1 VRRYLLGCAFLGA
14 AGALPWTLLN
24 LYLDRSGYTKVE
36 IGTVTSMGGWGT
48 ILVALPAAYILA
60 RGRAGRFLAG
70 AAFVCGVALFALP
83 WMPSLGWLRAAQFV
97 VGLSF
102 AVHHIAVAPF
112 IYRHTSESERQGVF
126 ALAEAVG
133 TFASVVGSFAG
144 GQLSDLLSP
153 TLGSDT
159 LALACVL
166 SGAGFLGLSAAVIYA
181 GIREQRPV
189 VREGAPK
196 ILSVVRK
203 HKETALRFVAPHLVL
218 GVGAGACIPF
228 LSLYFRERFGLGDG
242 DVGVLWA
249 VGGVMTVCGYLLA
262 PLVSRKLGLVRGIVA
277 LELASVLFFIVLA
290 YTQHLSVAIV
300 AFLFRGALM
309 NSGHP
314 LFMNLVM
321 KVTPEGAKEFQNGM
335 QSVAWSLG
343 WVIGP
348 VLGGAILDMTEESL
362 SIFTPTPFGFW
373 VTLDMTENDYSVLML
388 TTVGFY
394 VVSSALTYV
403 LLLPLER
410 RHEEQRLDSSE

>member
-1 VRRYLLGCAFLGA
+1 MIKRWTEDWRETGTQARRYLLGCAFLGA

-24 LYLDRSGYTKVE
+24 LYLDRLGFSKIE
-36 IGTVTSMGGWGT
+36 IGSVTSMGAWGT

-60 RGRAGRFLAG
+60 RRRAGRFLAT
-70 AAFVCGVALFALP
+70 AAFICGIALFALP
-83 WMPSLGWLRAAQFV
+83 WMPSLGWFRVAQFA

-102 AVHHIAVAPF
+102 AIHHIAVAPF
-112 IYRHTSESERQGVF
+112 IYRHTGERERQGVF

-133 TFASVVGSFAG
+133 TLASVIGSFTG
-144 GQLSDLLSP
+144 GHLADLLTP
-153 TLGSDT
+153 ILDSDA

-166 SGAGFLGLSAAVIYA
+166 SGAGFLGLAAAIIYM
-181 GIREQRPV
+181 GIREEEPV
-189 VREGAPK
+189 VDEEAPK
-196 ILSVVRK
+196 ILSVVRE
-203 HKETALRFVAPHLVL
+203 HRGTAMRFVAPHIVL
-218 GVGAGACIPF
+218 GIGAGACIPF

-242 DVGVLWA
+242 DVGTLWA
-249 VGGVMTVCGYLLA
+249 VGGLMTACGFLLA

-290 YTQHLSVAIV
+290 YTNHLVVAVI

-335 QSVAWSLG
+335 QSVAWSIG
-343 WVIGP
+343 WVLGP
-348 VLGGAILDMTEESL
+348 VVGGAILDST
-362 SIFTPTPFGFW
+362 G
-373 VTLDMTENDYSVLML
+373 NDYSVLML

-394 VVSSALTYV
+394 TVSSVLSYV

-410 RHEEQRLDSSE
+410 RHDEEMRAKS

>member
-1 VRRYLLGCAFLGA
+1 VINRWREDWQQTGTQARRYLLGCAFLGA

-24 LYLDRSGYTKVE
+24 LYLDRLGYSKTD
-36 IGTVTSMGGWGT
+36 IGSVSSMGAWGT
-48 ILVALPAAYILA
+48 ILVSLPAAYILA
-60 RGRAGRFLAG
+60 RRRAGRFLAG
-70 AAFVCGVALFALP
+70 AAFVCGLALFALP
-83 WMPSLGWLRAAQFV
+83 WMPSLAWLRAAEFV

-102 AVHHIAVAPF
+102 AIHHIAVAPF
-112 IYRHTSESERQGVF
+112 LYRHTGERERQGVF

-133 TFASVVGSFAG
+133 TCASVAGSFAG
-144 GQLSDLLSP
+144 GQLADLLTP
-153 TLGSDT
+153 ILGSDV

-166 SGAGFLGLSAAVIYA
+166 SGAGFLGISAAIIYF
-181 GIREQRPV
+181 GIREEPPV
-189 VREGAPK
+189 VDENAPK
-196 ILSVVRK
+196 VLSVVRE
-203 HKETALRFVAPHLVL
+203 HRGTALRFVTPHIVL

-242 DVGVLWA
+242 DVGILWA
-249 VGGVMTVCGYLLA
+249 VGGLMTACGFLLA

-277 LELASVLFFIVLA
+277 LEVASILFFLVLA
-290 YTQHLSVAIV
+290 FTDQLVVAVI

-343 WVIGP
+343 WVLGP
-348 VLGGAILDMTEESL
+348 VLGGAILDMTE
-362 SIFTPTPFGFW
+362 
-373 VTLDMTENDYSVLML
+373 NDYSILML

-394 VVSSALTYV
+394 AVSSCLTYV

-410 RHEEQRLDSSE
+410 RHDLERLDSRE

>member
-1 VRRYLLGCAFLGA
+1 MIDRWREDWRETGSQARRYLLGCAFLGA

-24 LYLDRSGYTKVE
+24 LYLDRLGYTKTD
-36 IGTVTSMGGWGT
+36 IGSVTSMGAWGT
-48 ILVALPAAYILA
+48 ILVSLPAAYILA
-60 RGRAGRFLAG
+60 RRRASRFLAT
-70 AAFVCGVALFALP
+70 AAFICGMALFALP
-83 WMPSLGWLRAAQFV
+83 WMPSLGWFRAAEFA

-102 AVHHIAVAPF
+102 AIHHIAVAPF
-112 IYRHTSESERQGVF
+112 LYRHTGERERQGVF

-133 TFASVVGSFAG
+133 TLASVIGSFAG
-144 GQLSDLLSP
+144 GQLADLLTP
-153 TLGSDT
+153 ILESDV

-166 SGAGFLGLSAAVIYA
+166 SGAGFLGLAAAVTYM
-181 GIREQRPV
+181 GIREEEPV
-189 VREGAPK
+189 VDEEAPK
-196 ILSVVRK
+196 ILTVVRE
-203 HKETALRFVAPHLVL
+203 HRGTALRFVTPHIVL

-242 DVGVLWA
+242 DVGTLWA
-249 VGGVMTVCGYLLA
+249 FGGLMTACGFLLA
-262 PLVSRKLGLVRGIVA
+262 PLVSRKLGLVKGIVA
-277 LELASVLFFIVLA
+277 LELASVLFFVVLA
-290 YTQHLSVAIV
+290 YTDNLVVAVI

-343 WVIGP
+343 WVLGP
-348 VLGGAILDMTEESL
+348 VVGGAILDST
-362 SIFTPTPFGFW
+362 G
-373 VTLDMTENDYSVLML
+373 NDYSVLML

-394 VVSSALTYV
+394 IVSSLLTYV

-410 RHEEQRLDSSE
+410 RHDEEMRAGS

>member
-1 VRRYLLGCAFLGA
+1 MINRWREDWGSTSVEARRYLLGCAFLGA

-24 LYLDRSGYTKVE
+24 LYLDRLGYSKIE
-36 IGTVTSMGGWGT
+36 IGSVSSMGAWGT

-60 RGRAGRFLAG
+60 RRRAASFLAG
-70 AAFVCGVALFALP
+70 AAFICGLALFALP

-102 AVHHIAVAPF
+102 AIHHIAVAPF
-112 IYRHTSESERQGVF
+112 IYRHTKERERQGVF

-133 TFASVVGSFAG
+133 TFASVAGSFAG
-144 GQLSDLLSP
+144 GQLSELLTP
-153 TLGSDT
+153 ILESDT
-159 LALACVL
+159 LSLACVL
-166 SGAGFLGLSAAVIYA
+166 SGAGFLGLSAAIVYA
-181 GIREQRPV
+181 GIKEDEPV
-189 VREGAPK
+189 VEEGAPK
-196 ILSVVRK
+196 IFTVVK
-203 HKETALRFVAPHLVL
+203 QHMGSAMRFVAPHIVL
-218 GVGAGACIPF
+218 GIGAGACIPF

-242 DVGVLWA
+242 EVGALWA
-249 VGGVMTVCGYLLA
+249 FGGIMTACGYLLA
-262 PLVSRKLGLVRGIVA
+262 PLVSRRLGLVKGIVA
-277 LELASVLFFIVLA
+277 LELASVVFFVVLA
-290 YTQHLSVAIV
+290 YTNHLVIAII

-343 WVIGP
+343 WVFGP
-348 VLGGAILDMTEESL
+348 VVGGAILDS
-362 SIFTPTPFGFW
+362 SG
-373 VTLDMTENDYSVLML
+373 NDYSILML

-394 VVSSALTYV
+394 VLSSILTYV

-410 RHEEQRLDSSE
+410 RHAAEELDSSE

>member
-1 VRRYLLGCAFLGA
+1 MINRWREDWRNTSVEVRRYLLGCAFLGA

-24 LYLDRSGYTKVE
+24 LYLDRLGYSKIE
-36 IGTVTSMGGWGT
+36 IGTVSSMGAWGT

-60 RGRAGRFLAG
+60 RRRAAHFLAG
-70 AAFVCGVALFALP
+70 AAFICGLALFALP

-102 AVHHIAVAPF
+102 AIHHIAVAPF
-112 IYRHTSESERQGVF
+112 LYRHTKARERQGVF

-133 TFASVVGSFAG
+133 TFASVAGSFAG
-144 GQLSDLLSP
+144 GQLSEILSP
-153 TLGSDT
+153 ILGSDT
-159 LALACVL
+159 ISLACVL
-166 SGAGFLGLSAAVIYA
+166 SGAGFLGLSAAIVYA
-181 GIREQRPV
+181 GIKEEEPV
-189 VREGAPK
+189 VEEGSPK
-196 ILSVVRK
+196 ILAVVK
-203 HKETALRFVAPHLVL
+203 QHMGSAMRFVAPHAVL

-242 DVGVLWA
+242 QVGALWA
-249 VGGVMTVCGYLLA
+249 VGGVMTACGYLLA
-262 PLVSRKLGLVRGIVA
+262 PLVSRRLGLVRGIVA
-277 LELASVLFFIVLA
+277 LELASVLFFLVLA
-290 YTQHLSVAIV
+290 YTNHLVIAVI

-335 QSVAWSLG
+335 QSVAWSVG
-343 WVIGP
+343 WVLGP
-348 VLGGAILDMTEESL
+348 VVGGAILDS
-362 SIFTPTPFGFW
+362 SG
-373 VTLDMTENDYSVLML
+373 DDYSLLML

-394 VVSSALTYV
+394 VLSSILTYV

-410 RHEEQRLDSSE
+410 RHDERELESSE

>member
-1 VRRYLLGCAFLGA
+1 MINRWREDWGSTSVEARRYLLGCAFLGA

-24 LYLDRSGYTKVE
+24 LYLDRLGYSKIE
-36 IGTVTSMGGWGT
+36 IGSVSSMGAWGT

-60 RGRAGRFLAG
+60 RRRAASFLAG
-70 AAFVCGVALFALP
+70 AAFICGLALFALP

-102 AVHHIAVAPF
+102 AIHHIAVAPF
-112 IYRHTSESERQGVF
+112 IYRHTKERERQGVF

-133 TFASVVGSFAG
+133 TFASVAGSFAG
-144 GQLSDLLSP
+144 GQLSELLTP
-153 TLGSDT
+153 ILESDT
-159 LALACVL
+159 LSLACVL
-166 SGAGFLGLSAAVIYA
+166 SGAGFLGLSAAIVYA
-181 GIREQRPV
+181 GIKEDEPV
-189 VREGAPK
+189 VEEGAPK
-196 ILSVVRK
+196 IFTVVK
-203 HKETALRFVAPHLVL
+203 QHMGSAMRFVAPHIVL
-218 GVGAGACIPF
+218 GIGAGACIPF

-242 DVGVLWA
+242 EVGALWA
-249 VGGVMTVCGYLLA
+249 FGGIMTACGYLLA
-262 PLVSRKLGLVRGIVA
+262 PLVSRRLGLVKGIVA
-277 LELASVLFFIVLA
+277 LELASVVFFVVLA
-290 YTQHLSVAIV
+290 YTNHLVIAII

-343 WVIGP
+343 WVFGP
-348 VLGGAILDMTEESL
+348 VVGGAILDS
-362 SIFTPTPFGFW
+362 SG
-373 VTLDMTENDYSVLML
+373 DDYSILML

-394 VVSSALTYV
+394 VLSSILTYV

-410 RHEEQRLDSSE
+410 RHAAEELDSSE

>member
-1 VRRYLLGCAFLGA
+1 VIKRWTEDWRETGTQARRYLLGCAFLGA

-24 LYLDRSGYTKVE
+24 LYLDRLGFSKIE
-36 IGTVTSMGGWGT
+36 IGSVTSMGAWGT

-60 RGRAGRFLAG
+60 RRRAGRFLAT
-70 AAFVCGVALFALP
+70 AAFICGIALFALP
-83 WMPSLGWLRAAQFV
+83 WMPSLGWFRVAQFA

-102 AVHHIAVAPF
+102 AIHHIAVAPF
-112 IYRHTSESERQGVF
+112 IYRHTGERERQGVF

-133 TFASVVGSFAG
+133 TLASVIGSFTG
-144 GQLSDLLSP
+144 GHLADLLTP
-153 TLGSDT
+153 ILDSDA

-166 SGAGFLGLSAAVIYA
+166 SGAGFLGLAAAIIYM
-181 GIREQRPV
+181 GIREEEPV
-189 VREGAPK
+189 VDEEAPK
-196 ILSVVRK
+196 ILSVVRE
-203 HKETALRFVAPHLVL
+203 HRGTAMRFVAPHIVL
-218 GVGAGACIPF
+218 GIGAGACIPF

-242 DVGVLWA
+242 DVGTLWA
-249 VGGVMTVCGYLLA
+249 VGGLMTACGFLLA

-290 YTQHLSVAIV
+290 YTNHLVVAVI

-335 QSVAWSLG
+335 QSVAWSIG
-343 WVIGP
+343 WVLGP
-348 VLGGAILDMTEESL
+348 VVGGAILDST
-362 SIFTPTPFGFW
+362 G
-373 VTLDMTENDYSVLML
+373 NDYSVLML

-394 VVSSALTYV
+394 TVSSVLSYV

-410 RHEEQRLDSSE
+410 RHDEEMRAKS